1 MTIYQIL
8 MTKYQRLY
16 TNDQR
21 LLKFTNIKDVRKNS
35 YENFS
40 KLCKT
45 KPIFPIFHLKTM
57 ISRKNKPN
65 SNPNKAN
72 FGPISRVA
80 KPIQSQTNP
89 NKANNQ
95 SSLITNHLEGKPKQT
110 QLKPNALLNKKCDLL
125 QLESGFV
132 LGRLKSPLANQTE
145 SVR

>member
-89 NKANNQ
+89 
-95 SSLITNHLEGKPKQT
+95 IQT
-110 QLKPNALLNKKCDLL
+110 QFQTKCSLAQTMRFATIERPL
-125 QLESGFV
+125 CYEAPE
-132 LGRLKSPLANQTE
+132 SPLANQTE
-145 SVR
+145 SSLRKVVEKC